1 VQVNQVPGGMT
12 SNLVQQLRDQGALDK
27 MNAVLEEI
35 PRVRADLG
43 YPPLVTPTSQI
54 VGTQAVINV
63 LNGQRYKIVTNETK
77 LYLEGRY
84 GRAPGPVNEVVR
96 RLAIGDRS
104 VIECRPA
111 DLLNHEMDRLREQ
124 VSDLAETEEDVLTYA
139 MFPEVAREFLEAR
152 RAGRLVPEPLEP
164 VSPRQGTPGSVVP
177 TEFNITVHG
186 ESYHVQIRGTGH
198 RTQEKRPFYL
208 TVDGMPE
215 EVIVEAL
222 HEIPLEPSRTAAP
235 VHRGSKRPRAS
246 KQGDVTTSMPATIVE
261 VLVKVGDAVRPG
273 DPVIVTEAMKMETE
287 LQAPI
292 AGTVSAIHVA
302 KGDSVNPDEALIEIQ
317 PG

>member
-1 VQVNQVPGGMT
+1 MT
-12 SNLVQQLRDQGALDK
+12 SNLVHQLRDQGALDK

-63 LNGQRYKIVTNETK
+63 LNGERYKIVTNETK

-84 GRAPGPVNEVVR
+84 GRAPGSVNEVVR
-96 RLAIGDRS
+96 RLAVGDRP

-111 DLLNHEMDRLREQ
+111 DLLEDEMGRLRDLIA
-124 VSDLAETEEDVLTYA
+124 DLAASEEDVLTFA
-139 MFPEVAREFLEAR
+139 MFPEVARDFLEAR
-152 RAGRLVPEPLEP
+152 KAGRLVPEPLEP
-164 VSPRQGTPGSVVP
+164 IAPGRGPQGSVP
-177 TEFNITVHG
+177 TELNITVHG
-186 ESYHVQIRGTGH
+186 ETYHIQIRGTGH

-215 EVIVEAL
+215 EVMVEAL
-222 HEIPLEPSRTAAP
+222 QEIPLEPVAAGARP

-246 KQGDVTTSMPATIVE
+246 KEGDVTTSMPGTIVD
-261 VLVKVGDAVRPG
+261 VLVKVGDTVKAG

-292 AGTVSAIHVA
+292 AGAVKAIHVS
-302 KGDSVNPDEALIEIQ
+302 KGDSVNPDEALIEIE
-317 PG
+317 PE